1 MSDSLWLH
9 GLQHTRLPCPSL
21 SPRVCSNSCLWSH
34 WCIQP
39 SHPLQPSSPFAF
51 NLSQHQGI
59 SNESTLHIGW
69 PKYWSFSLSISPSN
83 EYSGLISLRLTGLIS
98 LQSKG
103 LPPLFLVLLDPHS
116 SPEVVDG
123 GDIRPG
129 WQTRKLRSKGRSDL
143 FKVISEYL
151 VGDQELFP
159 SFLTFFS
166 SAPLIQLMSLRT
178 ARAELGFVR
187 PEGFQRQFGAVRCV
201 GGVHAGS
208 PGCLWGKGNAGSHRT
223 PKRFGTKMPPRSP
236 FYPLLLKGESQMAP
250 QCPESSSHVSW
261 VNRMLC
267 HNSHWLITYQNC
279 CVTFG
284 ESLSFSG
291 PQSPDLEYLEAWSL
305 VCRK

>member
-1 MSDSLWLH
+1 M
-9 GLQHTRLPCPSL
+9 
-21 SPRVCSNSCLWSH
+21 
-34 WCIQP
+34 
-39 SHPLQPSSPFAF
+39 
-51 NLSQHQGI
+51 
-59 SNESTLHIGW
+59 
-69 PKYWSFSLSISPSN
+69 
-83 EYSGLISLRLTGLIS
+83 
-98 LQSKG
+98 QSKG

-250 QCPESSSHVSW
+250 QCPESSSHVS
-261 VNRMLC
+261 
-267 HNSHWLITYQNC
+267 
-279 CVTFG
+279 
-284 ESLSFSG
+284 
-291 PQSPDLEYLEAWSL
+291 
-305 VCRK
+305 